1 MGVVDDVEPAHRP
14 LPTMRRQCGA
24 VQVMSVR
31 CVNKILSALP
41 PGYPSQEIRRQISG
55 RSIIIAFTSH
65 SWPALCYYC
74 YDYHYAAAEWVV
86 CYVTCPGNRRA
97 TMMRR
102 ALVQQRAHERRVPFE
117 TEQSSGG
124 ISISL
129 SNNIYRYVT
138 SEEFTYIHH
147 HLYTVFVISDAPR
160 AVCASHTYTEIMR
173 E

>member
-1 MGVVDDVEPAHRP
+1 MGFGSHQSPSSVSLINHLENWVGVVDDVE
-14 LPTMRRQCGA
+14 PTMRRQCGA

-31 CVNKILSALP
+31 CVNKILSALLP
-41 PGYPSQEIRRQISG
+41 ELGASQKIRRQISG

-65 SWPALCYYC
+65 SWPALTAHAHTPLCYYC

-129 SNNIYRYVT
+129 ST
-138 SEEFTYIHH
+138 
-147 HLYTVFVISDAPR
+147 
-160 AVCASHTYTEIMR
+160 
-173 E
+173 